1 MVMKTIDYKKAIGCY
16 LRNTRLREGTSQEA
30 FAHKLG
36 INRTYYGNVERGEHS
51 VTIDKIEAIAAYLE
65 VSVSEFFIAIEQDAL
80 N

>member
-1 MVMKTIDYKKAIGCY
+1 MVMKTIDYKKALGCY
-16 LRNTRLREGTSQEA
+16 LRNTRMREGTSQED

-51 VTIDKIEAIAAYLE
+51 VTIDKIEAMATYLG
-65 VSVSEFFIAIEQDAL
+65 VSVSELFLAVEQEAL